1 MAQICESDLLRTKSS
16 SINKNPWRRV
26 SSETTHI
33 TSKVLL
39 LSQDGLVPIKL
50 ALKLDDELLH
60 VLLVRSLPEHRLENL
75 LVGDFRRDRIKLRI
89 LNARRLLELGT
100 GLGVGRNQLRA
111 RAQRRDV
118 PRDGARLEKL
128 KAVLLLEKKKKRTDK
143 DK

>member
-1 MAQICESDLLRTKSS
+1 MGMCVERA
-16 SINKNPWRRV
+16 
-26 SSETTHI
+26 THI

-50 ALKLDDELLH
+50 ALNLNDELLH
-60 VLLVRSLPEHRLENL
+60 VLLVRSLPEHRLENF

-89 LNARRLLELGT
+89 LDARRLLELGT
-100 GLGVGRNQLRA
+100 GLGIGRNQLGA

-118 PRDGARLEKL
+118 PRDGARLEQL
-128 KAVLLLEKKKKRTDK
+128 KPVLLLKKTKTNK